1 MKRKIRLSLMAA
13 LAVAILTTTAA
24 AATGSS
30 NLYDTA
36 NDPIVTYSGMQKWA
50 EETFRPSI
58 NRTITNTVAPLQTA
72 LNEAEQ
78 KLSQAQQT
86 IAELEKTIAA
96 LAQKVDNIN
105 VSAESGGFEVIYVT
119 AGDPGACHF
128 GMQSHPA
135 RRYGN
140 RGLSLHR
147 NQRTGHFRPD
157 NRRRATGRGID
168 TCQPLHHHPPRKRR
182 TRHQSHFRRRSLH
195 FSTARGLFACRV
207 IKANTTGQNEKNC
220 YSASAPLSLWC

>member
-119 AGDPGACHF
+119 AGTQVLATSVCSLILRAGTATVVSPFTGTSAQGISDLTTGAELLA
-128 GMQSHPA
+128 GESIPA
-135 RRYGN
+135 NHYIIIPRGN
-140 RGLSLHR
+140 
-147 NQRTGHFRPD
+147 D
-157 NRRRATGRGID
+157 GRGIKV
-168 TCQPLHHHPPRKRR
+168 TSEGGAYILVQ
-182 TRHQSHFRRRSLH
+182 QGGYSLVE
-195 FSTARGLFACRV
+195 S
-207 IKANTTGQNEKNC
+207 
-220 YSASAPLSLWC
+220 